1 MKKSLNIYV
10 YDGSFSGLF
19 VLIKYLFQNSIFPL
33 DIKSTDYNFS
43 LFDNPINLN
52 LTNNDDIIM
61 EFIKKTNVYFFN
73 TCFNIYLSND
83 NNKEIIL
90 FKFFLCFIKYGN
102 NTFYM
107 RKFDSINKALKID
120 QYVRRENHKFKGFV
134 RFKELK
140 NGILYA
146 EISPE
151 NNIIFILAKHFKQRL
166 KKEKWIIKDVKR
178 NIVCYCDGHI
188 NFYDGNTINISLDL
202 NINENE
208 YVDMWKSFYDTIG
221 IKERKNERCRMNFMP
236 KKYWKYIVEMSDKI

>member
-10 YDGSFSGLF
+10 YDGSFSGLL

-33 DIKSTDYNFS
+33 NIKSTDYNFS
-43 LFDNPINLN
+43 LFDSPINLN

-83 NNKEIIL
+83 NNKEIVL
-90 FKFFLCFIKYGN
+90 YKFFLCFIKYGN

-178 NIVCYCDGHI
+178 NIVCYYDGHL
-188 NFYDGNTINISLDL
+188 NFYDGNTLNISLDL

>member
-10 YDGSFSGLF
+10 YDGSFSGLL

-43 LFDNPINLN
+43 LLDNPINLN

-134 RFKELK
+134 RFKYK
-140 NGILYA
+140 
-146 EISPE
+146 
-151 NNIIFILAKHFKQRL
+151 
-166 KKEKWIIKDVKR
+166 
-178 NIVCYCDGHI
+178 
-188 NFYDGNTINISLDL
+188 
-202 NINENE
+202 
-208 YVDMWKSFYDTIG
+208 
-221 IKERKNERCRMNFMP
+221 
-236 KKYWKYIVEMSDKI
+236 

>member
-10 YDGSFSGLF
+10 YDGSFNNLL
-19 VLIKYLFQNSIFPL
+19 VLIKYLFQNGIFPL

-43 LFDNPINLN
+43 LLDNPINLN
-52 LTNNDDIIM
+52 LANNNDIIM
-61 EFIKKTNVYFFN
+61 EFIKKTNIYFFN

-120 QYVRRENHKFKGFV
+120 QYVRRESHKFKGFV

-178 NIVCYCDGHI
+178 NIVCYYDGHF
-188 NFYDGNTINISLDL
+188 NFYDGNILNISLDL

-236 KKYWKYIVEMSDKI
+236 KKYWKYIIEMSDKI